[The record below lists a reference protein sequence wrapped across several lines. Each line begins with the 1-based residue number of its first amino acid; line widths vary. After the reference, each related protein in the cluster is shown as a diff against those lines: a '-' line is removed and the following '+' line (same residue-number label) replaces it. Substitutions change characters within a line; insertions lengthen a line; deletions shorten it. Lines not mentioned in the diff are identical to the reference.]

1 MLRDKDGNLS
11 SKRIAGVIVLLCAVV
26 FTYMGKGEPE
36 LVQAMFYGGFI
47 SLRVTAFERKS

>member
-47 SLRVTAFERKS
+47 SLGVTAFERKS